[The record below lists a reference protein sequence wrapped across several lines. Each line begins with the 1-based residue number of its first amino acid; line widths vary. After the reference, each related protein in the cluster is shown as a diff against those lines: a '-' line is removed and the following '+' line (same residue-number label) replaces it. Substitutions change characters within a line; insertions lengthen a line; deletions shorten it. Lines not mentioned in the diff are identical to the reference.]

1 MTRMLCSLILSLFS
15 YHAISTDVP
24 PESSLVTVIQE
35 HITLAD
41 SHGFTLPW
49 MNLALSRA
57 PFYQELQTK
66 YDTFFTNNVG
76 ASNPSCKAQQSELLS
91 TFHFTIAKKDLAE
104 FLTEDF
110 VKDLPDNVQNQL
122 KLLKYSQQELTMA
135 NTFSRMLTMDNAGE
149 GFEVGHVM
157 FKSSFDGTNYRILLL
172 VPSVKSVLNVGCQF
186 DNQFHNDFIGK
197 SQDIQKLLA
206 IKARKQ
212 QRTEALWTLSRLTV
226 RTMLWLV
233 LDSKKYK
240 P

>member
-1 MTRMLCSLILSLFS
+1 
-15 YHAISTDVP
+15 
-24 PESSLVTVIQE
+24 
-35 HITLAD
+35 
-41 SHGFTLPW
+41 
-49 MNLALSRA
+49 
-57 PFYQELQTK
+57 
-66 YDTFFTNNVG
+66 
-76 ASNPSCKAQQSELLS
+76 
-91 TFHFTIAKKDLAE
+91 
-104 FLTEDF
+104 
-110 VKDLPDNVQNQL
+110 
-122 KLLKYSQQELTMA
+122 MA